1 MNTLNIKKF
10 LKDLKENNYEYKK
23 VLQSVKDNTPQNGK
37 ILDVGCGYGRYL
49 KPLSKEFKNIVGVD
63 ANKIIRDSLTREGL
77 KVVSPEKL
85 DRKERFD
92 TIIMSHI
99 IEHFHPEELIEM
111 MDNYLDLLKV
121 GGYIIIATPTL
132 TETFYIDFDHKRPY
146 YPQSIEEVFDGNN
159 QQIKSYSKNKLK
171 IEKIYFR
178 KSRFQL
184 FKNSLL
190 FNSNKTKILGISI
203 NILLALIFRISFGLI
218 GYKSGWIGIFRKL

>member
-10 LKDLKENNYEYKK
+10 LKDLKENPYEYKK
-23 VLQSVKDNTPQNGK
+23 VLQFVKDNTPQNGK

-49 KPLSKEFKNIVGVD
+49 KPLSKEFKNIVGVE
-63 ANKIIRDSLTREGL
+63 ANKLIRDTLIQKGL

-111 MDNYLDLLKV
+111 MDRYLDLLKV
-121 GGYIIIATPTL
+121 GGCIIIATPTL
-132 TETFYIDFDHKRPY
+132 TETFYMDLDHKRPY

-159 QQIKSYSKNKLK
+159 QQIKSYSKNRLRT
-171 IEKIYFR
+171 EKIHFR

-190 FNSNKTKILGISI
+190 FNNTKNLGIAI

-218 GYKSGWIGIFRKL
+218 GYKSGWIGIFRKF